1 MSIGQ
6 VGFHLTSPKVEN
18 CFDAHEW
25 SCLQVTAQILGAS
38 RLPWEEDDVDSELLQ
53 RAGKLRSSVLELL
66 HRDATQRLDVAGFI
80 GACSR
85 VLSVT
90 TQQNAVS

>member
-1 MSIGQ
+1 M
-6 VGFHLTSPKVEN
+6 TK
-18 CFDAHEW
+18 
-25 SCLQVTAQILGAS
+25 QILGAT
-38 RLPWEEDDVDSELLQ
+38 RLPWEEDDVSSDLLQ

-66 HRDATQRLDVAGFI
+66 HRDAEQRLDVGGFI

-90 TQQNAVS
+90 TQQQSAVSASSDS